1 VGRSGGVGDGCGRR
15 FGMWKS
21 QRVGQEGIKIW
32 SVNKKNRLNKKK
44 EFVCVYVN
52 KIYVCVVCM
61 CI

>member
-32 SVNKKNRLNKKK
+32 SVNKKK

>member
-1 VGRSGGVGDGCGRR
+1 MGVGFGRR